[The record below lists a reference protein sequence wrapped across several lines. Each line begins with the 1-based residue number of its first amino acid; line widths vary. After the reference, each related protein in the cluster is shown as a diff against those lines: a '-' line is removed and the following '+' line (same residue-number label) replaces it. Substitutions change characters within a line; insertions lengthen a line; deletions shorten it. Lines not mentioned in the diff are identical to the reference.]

1 MIDLEL
7 KATIEFMLSK
17 DYKKRFQGE
26 YLQTFIRATRLKDML
41 DNWNEQEFKYI
52 CPKDVYERQFN
63 IMVEYLKILERRAMI
78 EGISLEFFY
87 EIRS

>member
-7 KATIEFMLSK
+7 KATIEFMVSK

-26 YLQTFIRATRLKDML
+26 YLQTFIRASRLKDML
-41 DNWNEQEFKYI
+41 DNWNNLKFEPI

-63 IMVEYLKILERRAMI
+63 IMVEYLEILERRAKI
-78 EGISLEFFY
+78 EGISLDFFY